1 MIKFIKN
8 ISIKTKLGILFFILL
23 ISINILGYKI
33 IYISKDNQIILR
45 DVHSKSQAVL
55 SLQNNIITPLYNL
68 RQLSHSLVMAPN
80 QDIRKNIQLEID
92 EIIKHLNANFNDVK
106 RYNYEIY
113 EIWNN
118 YKNLFYQT
126 KEYLDD
132 EFEEGAYINIT
143 TVAKKQFDIL
153 MDRLL
158 NLQRKSLNNSTIAYN
173 DAVTKTKEIK
183 FEIIISIMLI
193 LIFSVFINW
202 LISNNII
209 SSISSVQNGLN
220 DFFKYLNDKKTQV
233 NKIEL
238 SCNDEFK
245 QMATI
250 INKNILYISNNIE
263 QNEALIKNATK
274 ILENLKSGNLGTR
287 LYENTNDKSLNEL
300 KNMINDMIDNL
311 EKRINKEIKQRLA
324 QEQLLVQQSKLAA
337 MGEMIGNIAHQWRQP
352 LAEISAIHM
361 NMKVTY
367 DFNKFDKKY
376 LNEKIKE
383 ANKLTTYMSQTITD
397 FQNFFKPRGE
407 KEIFSVQNACKEA
420 AKIIESSLRYHEISL
435 KFNTIKDTN
444 ILGYKNEYSQ
454 VILNILSNAKDI
466 IIERKI
472 KFPRINI
479 EIKEGNNY
487 SIVKISD
494 NAGGIAEKILDK
506 IFEPYFTTR
515 YKTQGT
521 GIGLYM
527 SKNIIERNMY
537 GFINVKNTDEG
548 ALFTIK
554 VLKIGPKSTHKA

>member
-23 ISINILGYKI
+23 ISISILGYKT

-311 EKRINKEIKQRLA
+311 EKRINKEIKQRLT

-383 ANKLTTYMSQTITD
+383 ANKLTAYMSQTITD

-554 VLKIGPKSTHKA
+554 VLKIEPKSTHKA

>member
-23 ISINILGYKI
+23 ISISILGYKT

-383 ANKLTTYMSQTITD
+383 ANKLTAYMSQTITD

-554 VLKIGPKSTHKA
+554 VLKIEPKSTHKA

>member
-23 ISINILGYKI
+23 ISISILGYKT

-92 EIIKHLNANFNDVK
+92 EIIKNLNANFNDVK

-383 ANKLTTYMSQTITD
+383 ANKLTAYMSQTITD

-554 VLKIGPKSTHKA
+554 VLKIEPKSTHKA

>member
-1 MIKFIKN
+1 
-8 ISIKTKLGILFFILL
+8 
-23 ISINILGYKI
+23 
-33 IYISKDNQIILR
+33 
-45 DVHSKSQAVL
+45 
-55 SLQNNIITPLYNL
+55 
-68 RQLSHSLVMAPN
+68 
-80 QDIRKNIQLEID
+80 
-92 EIIKHLNANFNDVK
+92 
-106 RYNYEIY
+106 
-113 EIWNN
+113 
-118 YKNLFYQT
+118 
-126 KEYLDD
+126 
-132 EFEEGAYINIT
+132 
-143 TVAKKQFDIL
+143 
-153 MDRLL
+153 
-158 NLQRKSLNNSTIAYN
+158 
-173 DAVTKTKEIK
+173 
-183 FEIIISIMLI
+183 
-193 LIFSVFINW
+193 
-202 LISNNII
+202 
-209 SSISSVQNGLN
+209 
-220 DFFKYLNDKKTQV
+220 
-233 NKIEL
+233 
-238 SCNDEFK
+238 
-245 QMATI
+245 
-250 INKNILYISNNIE
+250 
-263 QNEALIKNATK
+263 
-274 ILENLKSGNLGTR
+274 
-287 LYENTNDKSLNEL
+287 
-300 KNMINDMIDNL
+300 MINDMIDNL

-383 ANKLTTYMSQTITD
+383 ANKLTAYMSQTITD

-537 GFINVKNTDEG
+537 GFINAKNTDEG

-554 VLKIGPKSTHKA
+554 VLKIEPKSKA